1 MRVVSSLLAA
11 SLGILLA
18 ACQPQAAPIA
28 ASAADLPTPV
38 PDPET
43 PSRAGSESPESGAG
57 TTAFRARGNEP
68 GWLAVVD
75 GNPPALRVEVD
86 YGERRL
92 QVAAPTAGADGWA
105 GKAADGTEVKLT
117 YVRTLCHDDM
127 SGEAFEATAM
137 LTVGARQYHGCG
149 GNAAP

>member
-1 MRVVSSLLAA
+1 MRTAPSLLAA

-18 ACQPQAAPIA
+18 ACQPQAAPVA
-28 ASAADLPTPV
+28 PGAADLPAPV

-43 PSRAGSESPESGAG
+43 QSRARSETTGSGVG

-68 GWLAVVD
+68 GWLAVVEGD
-75 GNPPALRVEVD
+75 PPALRVEVD

-117 YVRTLCHDDM
+117 YVRTTCHDDM